1 MYSASYSTTSNSDAV
16 TSNQQLCPLHP
27 QKLRSLVG
35 TLSRRR
41 NTSERV
47 FPRKIGGKFHP
58 ALSPPL
64 SGSSY
69 LLDDHMPAI
78 SLSLKVSADRLVRG
92 VRKSLS
98 QRFLLHNRKHWPVSR
113 YLVSHPSWFK
123 NHLHH
128 STSAINSSVDS
139 NPLSTSAFFRSLR
152 ARVICPFRLLPS
164 KTFHPDRTTCAAYYN
179 FPPNGVD
186 FPDCCLSPSW

>member
-69 LLDDHMPAI
+69 LLDDHMPTI
-78 SLSLKVSADRLVRG
+78 SLSLKVSTDRLVRG

-98 QRFLLHNRKHWPVSR
+98 RRM
-113 YLVSHPSWFK
+113 SHPSWFK
-123 NHLHH
+123 NNLHH